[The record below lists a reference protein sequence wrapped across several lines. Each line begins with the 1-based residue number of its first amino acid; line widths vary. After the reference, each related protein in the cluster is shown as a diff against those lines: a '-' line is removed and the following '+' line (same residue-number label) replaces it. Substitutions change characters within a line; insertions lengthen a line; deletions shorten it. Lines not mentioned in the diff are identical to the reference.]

1 MSATRET
8 AIVAKTSTFFHSFAV
23 GVQDKT
29 ALPRVDLERMRLAA
43 EDQTN
48 LLCRATG
55 PGFMRPGLQYLTPS
69 AGSAECR
76 LKEFIFGATDAALF
90 EFTNLALRV
99 FVDDDVITRG
109 AVSSSVTSG
118 DFSSATGWTTT
129 GIGGGTATISG
140 GKLVLNSVAVNAIA
154 QCGQLV
160 TTSSPGSEHALRI
173 VVDNGPVTFRC
184 GSTTGGDQYI
194 SETSLATGEHSLA
207 FTPTGSFYVQ
217 LSSTNIITDKI
228 VDSIQIEA
236 AGTMVIP
243 TPWTVDDLP
252 NIRIAQSADVCF
264 VACAGRQQR
273 RIERRSQRS
282 WSVGLYVA
290 DDGPFQLTGRQ
301 GIRLKPA
308 AINGNTTLTASAAYF
323 NEQHVGAMFKLS
335 HSGQRMSQ
343 KLSSEDSYSEPIRIS
358 GISSGANDRNFVLS
372 ISGTWVGTITLERS
386 YDGPDTGFVIWASY
400 TINQASITVGDTDDN
415 SIYWYRLGFRP
426 GGYTS
431 GTASVAFG
439 YDGGGGFGICRV
451 TEYVSETLVN
461 VEVLTS
467 FKGFTYTLDWSEG
480 EWSDNYTWP
489 SAVVL
494 SDGRLWWSGQDRIWG
509 SVSDAFSSFD
519 EETEGDSGPISRSIS
534 TGGVND
540 TKWMMSLQRLIVGT
554 EGAISTVKSSSLDEP
569 LTPTNFGIRDSSTT
583 GVAALDPI
591 KIDTRGIFVE
601 RAGNALMELTFDGS
615 VSDYQ
620 ATQISK
626 LTTDLFGS
634 GVKSISVQRRPDT
647 RIWIVLL
654 DGTCVCMVYEPAQ
667 EVLAFIPIITD
678 GLFESVAVL
687 PDLIQDRVYFSVN
700 RTINGSD
707 VRYIEKMAKDSE
719 IKPDTLCKTVDAFTS
734 GTNTPASMTL
744 AVGTH
749 LIGESVVVWADGAPL
764 ETSSGVPAQFTVDGS
779 GEIIIP
785 NAVTNWVAGL
795 PYRARYKSA
804 RLAYGGDG
812 GTAMLMKKSV
822 DSVGMI
828 LTDFVRQG
836 VKIGASFD
844 DPYRGLDHLPMM
856 TDNQTQPDIVLSS
869 IHDEDPV
876 TFAGEWNTDSRVCM
890 EVNSPYT
897 ATFLGL
903 VLSMTTNV

>member
-1 MSATRET
+1 M
-8 AIVAKTSTFFHSFAV
+8 AKTSTFFHAFNI

-69 AGSAECR
+69 AAGAECR

-90 EFTNLALRV
+90 EFTDLALRI
-99 FVDDDVITRG
+99 FVDDAVVTRP
-109 AVSSSVTSG
+109 AVTSSVTSG

-129 GIGGGTATISG
+129 GVGGGTSTITG
-140 GKLVLNSVAVNAIA
+140 GKLLLNAVNVNAIA
-154 QCGQLV
+154 KCGQLV
-160 TTSSPGSEHALRI
+160 ATSSPGVEHALRI
-173 VVDNGPVTFRC
+173 VVDNGPVSFRC

-194 SETSLATGEHSLA
+194 SETTLDTGEHSLA
-207 FTPTGSFYVQ
+207 FTPAGSFYVQ
-217 LSSTNIITDKI
+217 FTSTNIITNKI

-243 TPWTVDDLP
+243 TPWTLADLP
-252 NIRIAQSADVCF
+252 NIRLAQSADICF
-264 VACAGRQQR
+264 VACDGLQQR
-273 RIERRSQRS
+273 RIERRSQHS
-282 WSVGLYVA
+282 WSVVLYLV
-290 DDGPFQLTGRQ
+290 DDGPFQLSGRQ

-308 AINGNTTLTASAAYF
+308 ALSGNTTMTASAAYF
-323 NEQHVGAMFKLS
+323 NSLHVGAMFKLS
-335 HSGQRMSQ
+335 HSGQGVAQ
-343 KLSSEDSYSEPIRIS
+343 GLSSEDSYTDPIRVT
-358 GISSGANDRNFVLS
+358 GISTGANDRNFNV
-372 ISGTWVGTITLERS
+372 IITGTWSGTITLERS
-386 YDGPDTGFVIWASY
+386 YDGPETGFVVATTYIA
-400 TINQASITVGDTDDN
+400 NQSVIYGDTDDN

-426 GGYTS
+426 GDYTS
-431 GTASVAFG
+431 GKASVQLV

-451 TEYVSETLVN
+451 TGYTSETQVSI
-461 VEVLTS
+461 EVLKS
-467 FKGFTYTLDWSEG
+467 FKAFSYTLDWSEG
-480 EWSDNYTWP
+480 EWSDNYIWP
-489 SAVVL
+489 SSVVL

-519 EETEGDSGPISRSIS
+519 DETEGDSGPISRSIS

-540 TKWMMSLQRLIVGT
+540 TKWMMSLQRLLVGT
-554 EGAISTVKSSSLDEP
+554 EGAVSTVKSSSLDEP

-583 GVAALDPI
+583 GVAAIDPI

-601 RAGNALMELTFDGS
+601 RAGNALMELTFDGT
-615 VSDYQ
+615 VSDYR

-634 GVKSISVQRRPDT
+634 GVKSVSVQRRPDT
-647 RIWIVLL
+647 RIWIVLM
-654 DGTCVCMVYEPAQ
+654 DGTCVCMVYEPDQ

-678 GLFESVAVL
+678 GAFESVAVL
-687 PDLIQDRVYFSVN
+687 PDLIQDRVYFSVK
-700 RTINGSD
+700 RMINGSD
-707 VRYIEKMAKDSE
+707 IRYIEKMALDSE
-719 IKPDTLCKTVDAFTS
+719 VKPSTLCKTVDAFTS
-734 GTNTPASMTL
+734 GVNSPASTTI

-749 LIGESVVVWADGAPL
+749 LVGESVVVWADGAPV
-764 ETSSGVPAQFTVDGS
+764 ETTYGVPAQFIVNGS
-779 GEIIIP
+779 GNIIVP
-785 NAVTNWVAGL
+785 NSVSNWVAGL
-795 PYRARYKSA
+795 SYRTRYKSA

-836 VKIGASFD
+836 VMIGAAFD

-876 TFAGEWNTDSRVCM
+876 TFSGEWNTDSRVCM

-903 VLSMTTNV
+903 VLTMTTNV

>member
-1 MSATRET
+1 M
-8 AIVAKTSTFFHSFAV
+8 AKTNTFFHSFAV

-55 PGFMRPGLQYLTPS
+55 PGFMRPGLQYLTSS

-99 FVDDDVITRG
+99 FVDDQVVTRD
-109 AVSSSVTSG
+109 AVSSTVTSG

-129 GIGGGTATISG
+129 GVGGGTATITG
-140 GKLVLNSVAVNAIA
+140 GKLLLNSVAVNAIA
-154 QCGQLV
+154 KCGQLV
-160 TTSSPGSEHALRI
+160 TTSSPGTEHALRI

-184 GSTTGGDQYI
+184 GSTTGGDEYI

-207 FTPTGSFYVQ
+207 FTPMGSFYVQ
-217 LSSTNIITDKI
+217 FSSTNVISNKI

-236 AGTMVIP
+236 AGVMALP
-243 TPWTVDDLP
+243 TPWTLADLP

-264 VACAGRQQR
+264 VACVGRQQR
-273 RIERRSQRS
+273 KIERRSQRS
-282 WSVGLYVA
+282 WSVALYVV
-290 DDGPFQLTGRQ
+290 DDGPFQLTGRA
-301 GIRLKPA
+301 GIRLKPTA
-308 AINGNTTLTASAAYF
+308 YNGNTTLTASAAYF
-323 NEQHVGAMFKLS
+323 NSNHVGAMFKLS
-335 HSGQRMSQ
+335 HSGHELNQN
-343 KLSSEDSYSEPIRIS
+343 LSSEDSYTDAIRIA
-358 GISSGANDRNFVLS
+358 GIGLDRDFNFILSGAWA
-372 ISGTWVGTITLERS
+372 GTLTLQRS
-386 YDGPDTGFVIWASY
+386 LDGPDTGFVAVTTYAANGPVTY
-400 TINQASITVGDTDDN
+400 TDTDDN
-415 SIYWYRLGFRP
+415 SIYWYRLGFVP
-426 GGYTS
+426 GNYTS
-431 GTASVAFG
+431 GTVNIQMG

-451 TEYVSETLVN
+451 TGYTSETQVS
-461 VEVLTS
+461 VEVLTP
-467 FKGFTYTLDWSEG
+467 FKRLFYTGDWSEG
-480 EWSDNYTWP
+480 EWSANVSWP

-509 SVSDAFSSFD
+509 SVSDAFDSFD

-554 EGAISTVKSSSLDEP
+554 EGAVCTVKSSSLDEP

-615 VSDYQ
+615 VSDYR

-647 RIWIVLL
+647 RIWIILL
-654 DGTCVCMVYEPAQ
+654 DGSCVSMVYEPDQ
-667 EVLAFIPIITD
+667 EVLAFIPVITD
-678 GLFESVAVL
+678 GDFESVAVL
-687 PDLIQDRVYFSVN
+687 PDLIQDRVYFSIK

-707 VRYIEKMAKDSE
+707 VRYIEKMALDSE
-719 IKPDTLCKTVDAFTS
+719 VKPSTLCKTVDAFAS

-764 ETSSGVPAQFTVDGS
+764 WASYGVPAQFTVDGS
-779 GEIIIP
+779 GEIIVP
-785 NAVTNWVAGL
+785 NAVTDWVAGL

-812 GTAMLMKKSV
+812 GTAMLLKKAV

-828 LTDFVRQG
+828 ITDYVRAG
-836 VKIGASFD
+836 IKIGASFD
-844 DPYRGLDHLPMM
+844 DPYIGLDHLPTM

-869 IHDEDPV
+869 IRDEDPV

-890 EVNSPYT
+890 ELSSPCT
-897 ATFLGL
+897 ATILGL
-903 VLSMTTNV
+903 VLTITTNA

>member
-1 MSATRET
+1 M
-8 AIVAKTSTFFHSFAV
+8 AKTNTFFHAFNI

-69 AGSAECR
+69 AGSAECK

-99 FVDDDVITRG
+99 FVDDLVVTRD
-109 AVSSSVTSG
+109 AVSSAVTSG

-129 GIGGGTATISG
+129 GVGGGTATITG
-140 GKLVLNSVAVNAIA
+140 GKLLLNSVAVNAIA
-154 QCGQLV
+154 KCGQLV
-160 TTSSPGSEHALRI
+160 TTSSPGTEHALRI
-173 VVDNGPVTFRC
+173 IVDNGPVTFRC

-194 SETSLATGEHSLA
+194 PETMLSTGEHSLA
-207 FTPTGSFYVQ
+207 FTPAGSFYVQ
-217 LSSTNIITDKI
+217 FSSTNIVSNKI

-236 AGTMVIP
+236 AGTMVLP
-243 TPWTVDDLP
+243 TPWTLSDLP

-273 RIERRSQRS
+273 KIERRSQRS
-282 WSVGLYVA
+282 WSVALYVV
-290 DDGPFQLTGRQ
+290 DDGPFQLTGRP
-301 GIRLKPA
+301 GIRLKPTA
-308 AINGNTTLTASAAYF
+308 LSGNTTLTASAAYF
-323 NEQHVGAMFKLS
+323 NTQHVGAMFKVS
-335 HSGQRMSQ
+335 HSGQQVLQS
-343 KLSSEDSYSEPIRIS
+343 LSSEDSYIDPIRIA
-358 GISSGANDRNFVLS
+358 GIGNDRDFS
-372 ISGTWVGTITLERS
+372 FIISGTWVGTITLQRS
-386 YDGPDTGFVIWASY
+386 YDGPDTGYVPVTTYTANGTVSY
-400 TINQASITVGDTDDN
+400 NDTDDN
-415 SIYWYRLGFRP
+415 SIYWYRLGFIP
-426 GGYTS
+426 SQYTS
-431 GTASVAFG
+431 GTATIQIG

-451 TEYVSETLVN
+451 TGYTSETV
-461 VEVLTS
+461 VSIEVLTP
-467 FKGFTYTLDWSEG
+467 FKFLTYTLDWNEG
-480 EWSDNYTWP
+480 EWSDNYLWP

-509 SVSDAFSSFD
+509 SVSDAFDSFD

-554 EGAISTVKSSSLDEP
+554 EGAVSTVKSSSLDEP

-615 VSDYQ
+615 VSDYR

-634 GVKSISVQRRPDT
+634 GVKSVSVQRRPDT
-647 RIWIVLL
+647 RIWIILL
-654 DGTCVCMVYEPAQ
+654 NGTCVSMVYEPDQ
-667 EVLAFIPIITD
+667 EVLAFIPVITD
-678 GLFESVAVL
+678 GNFESVAVL
-687 PDLIQDRVYFSVN
+687 PDLIQDRVYFSVK

-719 IKPDTLCKTVDAFTS
+719 VKPSTLCKTVDAFAT

-764 ETSSGVPAQFTVDGS
+764 WASYGVPAQFTVDGS
-779 GEIIIP
+779 GEIIVP
-785 NAVTNWVAGL
+785 NAVTDWVAGL
-795 PYRARYKSA
+795 PYRARWKSA

-828 LTDFVRQG
+828 LTDFVRAG
-836 VKIGASFD
+836 VKVGASFD
-844 DPYRGLDHLPMM
+844 DPYRGLDHLPLM
-856 TDNQTQPDIVLSS
+856 TDNQTQPEIVLSD
-869 IHDEDPV
+869 IRDEESF
-876 TFAGEWNTDSRVCM
+876 TFSGEWNSDSRVCM
-890 EVNSPYT
+890 EISSPCT
-897 ATFLGL
+897 ATALGL
-903 VLSMTTNV
+903 VLTITTNV